1 MFFFQVLQEVCALL
15 PDDERVQIL
24 DAIRKLSKET
34 RRAATARRARAST
47 LQPDKGAT
55 INNRTPRSVKKK
67 SHNSDCKLPQIY
79 RPKAELISYT
89 SEATVEVDKESN
101 ILSLK
106 QHDNIAKREKELT
119 EELRK
124 VKADNSLLGTCRVLR
139 SQLGAARHNFMG
151 GTSAYNGSLFLDP
164 AQCLPFIRERSLTPH
179 FRSFGNSTYEGIHNR
194 NVALLQLTEDKQ
206 LRLATPS
213 SALMDSTVQ
222 VDVIAGKAV
231 RRKRDIV
238 TKL

>member
-1 MFFFQVLQEVCALL
+1 LQEVCALL

-47 LQPDKGAT
+47 LQPDKGASIT
-55 INNRTPRSVKKK
+55 NRTPRSVKKK

-89 SEATVEVDKESN
+89 SEVTVEADKESN
-101 ILSLK
+101 ILALK
-106 QHDNIAKREKELT
+106 QQDNIAKREKELT

-139 SQLGAARHNFMG
+139 SQVGAARHNFT
-151 GTSAYNGSLFLDP
+151 GTSAYKGSLFMDS
-164 AQCLPFIRERSLTPH
+164 AQSLPFIRERSLTPH
-179 FRSFGNSTYEGIHNR
+179 FRPFGNSTYEGIRNS

-206 LRLATPS
+206 LRLAAPS
-213 SALMDSTVQ
+213 SDLMESTVQ